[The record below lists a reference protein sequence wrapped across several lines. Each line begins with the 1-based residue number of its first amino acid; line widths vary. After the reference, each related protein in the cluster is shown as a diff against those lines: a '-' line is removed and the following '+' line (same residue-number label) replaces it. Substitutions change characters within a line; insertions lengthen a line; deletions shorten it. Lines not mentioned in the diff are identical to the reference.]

1 MQSKRPPEYSD
12 GLFCPLAFCSAR
24 RRSDTNHRRPGGS
37 PAGSPSPKAPPVSCR
52 NGFPGARISG
62 LRSSVRLFSCICLH
76 IRTQCIRIHVPHT
89 LFLPP
94 ADLQHSFSQ
103 KESRPRGRGRPSEKK
118 AGETPDPACFR
129 SWHHAFGS
137 LLRSGGTASRPS
149 LYHYAVA
156 NFSRC
161 SLRASACS
169 SQLAKPACWRASNT
183 VASQSQAA

>member
-24 RRSDTNHRRPGGS
+24 RRSDTNHRRPGGA
-37 PAGSPSPKAPPVSCR
+37 PAGSPSPKAPPASCR

-94 ADLQHSFSQ
+94 SDLQNSVP
-103 KESRPRGRGRPSEKK
+103 KKK
-118 AGETPDPACFR
+118 ADPGGGVGRLRRRREKRRIPPVAGAGIMPSAARSDRAGQRPARLYIITPSRTFR
-129 SWHHAFGS
+129 A
-137 LLRSGGTASRPS
+137 
-149 LYHYAVA
+149 AV
-156 NFSRC
+156 
-161 SLRASACS
+161 
-169 SQLAKPACWRASNT
+169 
-183 VASQSQAA
+183 